1 NSSPNASPVQLF
13 VVRCPLFVVLPLT
26 NHQSPITNH
35 QSPKLCQL
43 TQEFPAKPSD
53 IH

>member
-1 NSSPNASPVQLF
+1 MTNHQSPITNDQSPI
-13 VVRCPLFVVLPLT
+13 T

-35 QSPKLCQL
+35 QSPITHTPKLCQL

-53 IH
+53 IP